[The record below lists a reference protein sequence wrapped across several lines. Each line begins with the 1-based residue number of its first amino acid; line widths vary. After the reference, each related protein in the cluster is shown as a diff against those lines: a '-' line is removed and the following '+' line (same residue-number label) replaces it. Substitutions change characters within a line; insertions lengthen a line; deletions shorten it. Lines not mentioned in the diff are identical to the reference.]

1 MGWAKTVFRLGRLLG
16 WLFAKLGASF
26 ISLSANAL
34 LGLCCKEAICL
45 EARPKDELLVAGEEA
60 VEIADADAAALF
72 EAALFCPFF
81 LFAYQGGIK
90 DDERKI
96 SHA

>member
-1 MGWAKTVFRLGRLLG
+1 M
-16 WLFAKLGASF
+16 
-26 ISLSANAL
+26 
-34 LGLCCKEAICL
+34 
-45 EARPKDELLVAGEEA
+45 AGEEA

-81 LFAYQGGIK
+81 LRYQGGIK

-96 SHA
+96 SHT

>member
-1 MGWAKTVFRLGRLLG
+1 M
-16 WLFAKLGASF
+16 
-26 ISLSANAL
+26 
-34 LGLCCKEAICL
+34 
-45 EARPKDELLVAGEEA
+45 AGEEA
-60 VEIADADAAALF
+60 VEIADADAAALL